1 MTTLSNYSLY
11 FYEGDDGEPT
21 VVTDL
26 TPAPVTFVGHI
37 TPLLPRSPRTI
48 RCITAAAAA
57 AALLIMVVS
66 YLFTPERPAPQR
78 GASAEAVGSDLESL
92 QATTR
97 DTRPKKSK
105 YASSSPSPLE
115 RVAADQYIEKR
126 ILHPEVEDAD
136 RERSRQ
142 NRMSTG
148 GKRSSMRGLGDS
160 KQLRMRTRIEIV
172 DGVERCYAIPGGNEI
187 SC

>member
-11 FYEGDDGEPT
+11 FYEDDDGEPT
-21 VVTDL
+21 LVTDL

-37 TPLLPRSPRTI
+37 TPLLPRSPRKI

-66 YLFTPERPAPQR
+66 YLFTPERAAPQR

-97 DTRPKKSK
+97 DTRPKKAK
-105 YASSSPSPLE
+105 YASNAPGPLE
-115 RVAADQYIEKR
+115 RVSADQYIEKR
-126 ILHPEVEDAD
+126 LLHPEVEDGDLA
-136 RERSRQ
+136 RSRQ

-148 GKRSSMRGLGDS
+148 SKRSMRRPGDS